1 MRHLGMVTY
10 ACNEH
15 GRARQLLEHALEA
28 SREAECKREIAW
40 NLGVIASI
48 QVQVEGDHTRA
59 KSQLAES
66 LVVGRESGDLVPVVH
81 SMIILGHIYASE
93 SNIVQA
99 RNIVEEAFT
108 IARQIDVRFMF
119 ANLLVLLGDI
129 AMRDDDWEMAG
140 DLYRQALQRTSA
152 AANPTSMGHAVLKYA
167 ALLSARGQHLGALRL
182 LGAVSRNDRGMD
194 RGLSR
199 DVGAVVVDEQRIKD
213 DALIALGADG
223 FADAWS
229 AGESMT
235 LAQAS
240 AEILEAG

>member
-1 MRHLGMVTY
+1 MRHLGMVSFACHEY
-10 ACNEH
+10 AR
-15 GRARQLLEHALEA
+15 GGQLLEHALEA

-59 KSQLAES
+59 KAQLAES
-66 LVVGRESGDLVPVVH
+66 VVVGRESGDLVPVVH

-93 SNIVQA
+93 GDSVQA
-99 RNIVEEAFT
+99 RKIVEEAFT

-129 AMRDDDWEMAG
+129 AMRDNDCETAG
-140 DLYRQALQRTSA
+140 DMYRQALQRTSA
-152 AANPTSMGHAVLKYA
+152 AANATSTGHAVFKYA
-167 ALLSARGQHLGALRL
+167 ALLSARGEHRGALRL
-182 LGAVSRNDRGMD
+182 LGTVSRNDSGLD

-199 DVGAVVVDEQRIKD
+199 EVGALVVDEQRIKD
-213 DALIALGADG
+213 AALLALGDSG
-223 FADAWS
+223 FAEAW
-229 AGESMT
+229 AEGESIT